1 MGSEERSGVEDRE
14 GSGVAVGARAG
25 SSEVMGVGLT
35 SMGVDE
41 EESETMA
48 SAEAGVR
55 TGTSEPEEVTRG
67 GDEDTRVR

>member
-55 TGTSEPEEVTRG
+55 TGTSEPEVTRG